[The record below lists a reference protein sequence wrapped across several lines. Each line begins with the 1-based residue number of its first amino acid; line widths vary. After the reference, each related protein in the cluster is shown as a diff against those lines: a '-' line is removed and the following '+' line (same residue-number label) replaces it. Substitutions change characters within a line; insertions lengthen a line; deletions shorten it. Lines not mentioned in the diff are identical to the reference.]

1 MLTQEH
7 PWAGESN
14 VSIIYRV
21 AVHRM
26 RLPLPPDTATCPPR
40 LAALLDACMAYTPHD
55 RPHMGHVLRELQG
68 MLAAHDGE
76 GGDAEARG

>member
-7 PWAGESN
+7 PWSGESN

-26 RLPLPPDTATCPPR
+26 RLPLPSDPAACPPR
-40 LAALLDACMAYTPHD
+40 LAALLDGCMAYTPHD
-55 RPHMGHVLRELQG
+55 RPHMGHVLREIQD
-68 MLAAHDGE
+68 MLAAHDRE
-76 GGDAEARG
+76 EL